1 MFWGK
6 RPMGQRDWTEMGGLR
21 ETFLTTHWSLVDA
34 VQKKGDRDRALIG
47 LLLERYWK
55 PVYCYLRRKG
65 FGNEQAKD
73 LTQGFF
79 HEVVLNR
86 RLVERADPA
95 KGSFRSLL
103 LHALRQYV
111 IDQRRRETAR
121 KQIPKEKLVSLDTAS
136 PLDLPEATGQ
146 LNPEES
152 FNYAWKADLLER
164 VLVEVKESYVNR
176 GMEAHWRVFHDRVLQ
191 PVLRDCQPLSLKEIC
206 SQHGIENE
214 ARASHMLDTVKRRF
228 HDVLR
233 RHVRQ
238 TVRSGEDVEEELGE
252 IARFLKK

>member
-1 MFWGK
+1 
-6 RPMGQRDWTEMGGLR
+6 MGGLR
-21 ETFLTTHWSLVDA
+21 ETFLTTHWSLIEG
-34 VQKKGDRDRALIG
+34 VQKQQDPDHALIG
-47 LLLERYWK
+47 LLLARYWK

-86 RLVERADPA
+86 HLVERADPA

-103 LHALRQYV
+103 LHTLRQYV
-111 IDQRRRETAR
+111 IDERRKETALR
-121 KQIPKEKLVSLDTAS
+121 QIPKEKLVSLDLAD
-136 PLDLPEATGQ
+136 PPELPEAAQ
-146 LNPEES
+146 PLDPEQA

-164 VLVEVKESYVNR
+164 VLREVKESYVDR
-176 GMEAHWRVFHDRVLQ
+176 GMETHWRLFHNRVLQ
-191 PVLRDCQPLSLKEIC
+191 PVLQDCRPLSLKEIC
-206 SQHGIENE
+206 TEHGIESE

-228 HDVLR
+228 HEVLR

-238 TVRSGEDVEEELGE
+238 TVASNEDVEEELGE
-252 IARFLKK
+252 IIKFLKK

>member
-1 MFWGK
+1 
-6 RPMGQRDWTEMGGLR
+6 MGGLR
-21 ETFLTTHWSLVDA
+21 ETFLTTHWSLVDE
-34 VQKKGDRDRALIG
+34 VRREGDRDRALIG

-65 FGNEQAKD
+65 FANEQAKD

-86 RLVERADPA
+86 HLVERASPA

-111 IDQRRRETAR
+111 IDQRRKETAR
-121 KQIPKEKLVSLDTAS
+121 RQIPKDKLVSLNMVDCS
-136 PLDLPEATGQ
+136 EWPEAAGP
-146 LNPEES
+146 LNPEET

-164 VLVEVKESYVNR
+164 VLTEVKESCLNR
-176 GMEAHWRVFHDRVLQ
+176 GMDTHWRVFQSRVLQ
-191 PVLRDCQPLSLKEIC
+191 PILEDLPLPSLKEIC
-206 SQHGIENE
+206 SQHGIEDE

-228 HDVLR
+228 HSTLR
-233 RHVRQ
+233 KHVRQ
-238 TVRSGEDVEEELGE
+238 IVARDEDIEEELQE
-252 IARFLKK
+252 IAIFLKK